1 MSEDWKDQLKHVY
14 KNLQQDQKNKK
25 GLQSKFDKTVGYKNK
40 TGFND
45 TGIPL
50 TAKAARSLEKNRA
63 AYTGRRSRRSNY
75 EGTTLQQINEERAA
89 AAKERWKHLD
99 KKSGSRH
106 SSDTSRK
113 QTRDYSSSELTWRN
127 SLTREGEGSWYN
139 SPTTFRG
146 YGYDSPYSEEKESV
160 TYIAPVERKEPEY
173 KPKVSV
179 DHNGNLK
186 FKNKV
191 EEAIYNLKNGKR

>member
-75 EGTTLQQINEERAA
+75 EGTTLQQINEKRAA
-89 AAKERWKHLD
+89 TADERWKHL
-99 KKSGSRH
+99 KPGSRH
-106 SSDTSRK
+106 SSDKAPTK
-113 QTRDYSSSELTWRN
+113 KEYSSSELMWR
-127 SLTREGEGSWYN
+127 SSATRVGGLSWYN
-139 SPTTFRG
+139 QPTTFKG
-146 YGYDSPYSEEKESV
+146 YGYDNPPQEEKESV
-160 TYIAPVERKEPEY
+160 NYIAPVETKKDPGADYKEGRF
-173 KPKVSV
+173 PKL
-179 DHNGNLK
+179 D
-186 FKNKV
+186 
-191 EEAIYNLKNGKR
+191 EAILNAKRGKR

>member
-99 KKSGSRH
+99 KKSGARH

-113 QTRDYSSSELTWRN
+113 QTRE
-127 SLTREGEGSWYN
+127 
-139 SPTTFRG
+139 
-146 YGYDSPYSEEKESV
+146 
-160 TYIAPVERKEPEY
+160 
-173 KPKVSV
+173 
-179 DHNGNLK
+179 
-186 FKNKV
+186 
-191 EEAIYNLKNGKR
+191 